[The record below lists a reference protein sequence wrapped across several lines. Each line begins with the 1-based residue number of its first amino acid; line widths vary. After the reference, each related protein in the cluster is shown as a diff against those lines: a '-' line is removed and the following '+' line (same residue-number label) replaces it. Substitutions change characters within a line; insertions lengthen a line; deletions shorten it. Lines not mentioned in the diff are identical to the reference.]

1 MHRLIG
7 PGKLF
12 HNVLSRL
19 TLLRTVAGGVASS
32 VHGSKLLEL
41 LGIRLDPG

>member
-12 HNVLSRL
+12 HNVLS
-19 TLLRTVAGGVASS
+19 LLRTVAGGVASS